1 MKKIC
6 PARIERILHPQQYHK
21 KISKADIPEK
31 ALSWSKIQI
40 QKAYADHNVPD
51 PDGTAD
57 IRSVRNNN
65 ICYIQIKI
73 KKGRYNEMKK
83 RIWMD
88 RKTTED
94 G

>member
-1 MKKIC
+1 MSSKKTLKKIC

-21 KISKADIPEK
+21 KISKAD
-31 ALSWSKIQI
+31 IQI